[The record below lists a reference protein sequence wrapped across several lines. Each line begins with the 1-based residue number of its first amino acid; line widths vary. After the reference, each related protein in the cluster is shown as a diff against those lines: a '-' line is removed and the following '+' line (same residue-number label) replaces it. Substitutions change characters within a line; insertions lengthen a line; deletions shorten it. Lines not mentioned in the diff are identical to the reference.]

1 MLKDNIR
8 QCDVCDEIIPKGEK
22 YRVSTISKE
31 QAVYLDLAPTTM
43 VDSQGNIRLDICL
56 ECHLQMG
63 LKGTETV
70 N

>member
-8 QCDVCDEIIPKGEK
+8 QCDGCDEIIPKGEK
-22 YRVSTISKE
+22 YRVSTISRD
-31 QAVYLDLAPTTM
+31 QAVYLDLVPTTM
-43 VDSQGNIRLDICL
+43 VDSQRNIRLDICL
-56 ECHLQMG
+56 KCHMQMG